1 GISDADLARVKQR
14 CAEEEDLCVLGL
26 RFTHDR
32 AVPAERFQHLREE
45 LGDKFVAVELD
56 SSPGNPHGHP
66 KMAHS
71 VLTEHLQD
79 RPGTPARDALDK
91 VLVLFRSRLVTD

>member
-1 GISDADLARVKQR
+1 M
-14 CAEEEDLCVLGL
+14 LGL

-32 AVPAERFQHLREE
+32 NSPPERFQRLRDE

-66 KMAHS
+66 RTAHS
-71 VLTEHLQD
+71 VVTNHLDD
-79 RPGTPARDALDK
+79 RPGTPTREALDQ
-91 VLVLFRSRLVTD
+91 VLDLFRSKLLPSG